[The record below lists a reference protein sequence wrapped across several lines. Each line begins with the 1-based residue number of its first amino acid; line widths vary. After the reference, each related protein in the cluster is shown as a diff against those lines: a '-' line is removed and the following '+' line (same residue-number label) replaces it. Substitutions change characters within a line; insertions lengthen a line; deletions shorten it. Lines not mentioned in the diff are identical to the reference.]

1 MSLKDKM
8 KQKGA
13 LSEFKCDHCKNPLCN
28 CVIDHVRQQENALVV
43 AKQALES
50 LEALNTKLS
59 MEADD
64 YRKKI
69 SELKEKVQNTF
80 WNKVNT
86 SKKNIQAQVD
96 RFRARDTMVQ

>member
-13 LSEFKCDHCKNPLCN
+13 LSEFKCDHCNNPLCN

-50 LEALNTKLS
+50 LEALNIKLS
-59 MEADD
+59 MELDD
-64 YRKKI
+64 ERKEVAK
-69 SELKEKVQNTF
+69 LKDKVSNKF
-80 WNKVNT
+80 WNDVNA
-86 SKKNIQAQVD
+86 KKNSIQNQVD
-96 RFRARDTMVQ
+96 RFAARDTMVQ

>member
-28 CVIDHVRQQENALVV
+28 CVIDHVRSQENALIV

-50 LEALNTKLS
+50 LESLNTKLS
-59 MEADD
+59 MELDD
-64 YRKKI
+64 ERKKVI
-69 SELKEKVQNTF
+69 ELKDKVTNKF
-80 WNKVNT
+80 WNEVN
-86 SKKNIQAQVD
+86 SKKEWIKNQVD
-96 RFRARDTMVQ
+96 RFAARDTMVQ